1 MPISTAT
8 GSAKTHLFPIHSR
21 TNSSVTTARP
31 TAAVPDTT
39 SVQTATVAKE
49 SKNSDM
55 STINKARNYAP
66 MQISYLKP
74 KEILPIL
81 SQLE

>member
-1 MPISTAT
+1 MLTA
-8 GSAKTHLFPIHSR
+8 GLSAVPA
-21 TNSSVTTARP
+21 TA

-49 SKNSDM
+49 SKNSDI

-66 MQISYLKP
+66 MQIHFLSAAD
-74 KEILPIL
+74 ILPIV
-81 SQLE
+81 